1 MIDLNVNMF
10 KIIKD
15 LFPICRSITGPGI
28 KKSLKYIENIIPEF
42 KRVKVKSGTKVF
54 DWIVPKEWTINDAYI
69 FDIKNKKK
77 FADFKKLNLHVV
89 NFSTPVN
96 KVINKKELFKNLYT
110 LPDQPKLVP
119 YVTSYYKKN
128 WGFCVSENDKK
139 KINRG
144 NKFKVYINSSFKN
157 GYLDLSHAII
167 KGKKKKEIFF
177 STYLC
182 HPSMANN
189 ELSGPALITKVAKYI
204 KSIKNREYTYRLVI
218 IPETIGSISYIHKFR
233 KNLKKNII
241 CGFNLSCVG
250 DEREYSFISSKYG
263 NTLSD
268 IALKSALIGKKKIKY
283 YSFLER
289 GSDERQYC
297 SPGVNLPVSGFSRS
311 KYGEYKE
318 YHTNA
323 DNLKLVTQKGLE
335 QSFDV
340 IKSIIDGFEKCF
352 IPKSKIVCEPN
363 LGSRNLYHTISHKK
377 NYKSQN
383 LKLDL
388 ISYSDGKMNIFEISE
403 KTKIPLDIIINEYLI
418 LKKFN
423 ILDKI

>member
-1 MIDLNVNMF
+1 
-10 KIIKD
+10 
-15 LFPICRSITGPGI
+15 
-28 KKSLKYIENIIPEF
+28 
-42 KRVKVKSGTKVF
+42 
-54 DWIVPKEWTINDAYI
+54 
-69 FDIKNKKK
+69 
-77 FADFKKLNLHVV
+77 
-89 NFSTPVN
+89 
-96 KVINKKELFKNLYT
+96 
-110 LPDQPKLVP
+110 
-119 YVTSYYKKN
+119 
-128 WGFCVSENDKK
+128 
-139 KINRG
+139 
-144 NKFKVYINSSFKN
+144 
-157 GYLDLSHAII
+157 
-167 KGKKKKEIFF
+167 
-177 STYLC
+177 
-182 HPSMANN
+182 MANN

-403 KTKIPLDIIINEYLI
+403 KTKIPLDTIINEYLI